1 MRTLRDLF
9 EQLADLSEDELDK
22 DLHLTVWDQS
32 DNWNCKDI
40 DINTDGTC
48 SDLQLVLDS
57 GYTVSYNRD
66 KVFEV
71 PKH

>member
-22 DLHLTVWDQS
+22 ELYLTVWDQF
-32 DNWNCKDI
+32 DNWNCIGI
-40 DINTDGTC
+40 DINTDGIC
-48 SDLQLVLDS
+48 SDLQLVLDD
-57 GYTVSYNRD
+57 GYTVSYHKD
-66 KVFEV
+66 KVFKV